1 MAFTAT
7 LAASI
12 KTDDG
17 CGVAN
22 SIQIAALTAKSIF
35 DKVLPVGTFDLA
47 PFLADMPVQ
56 VHGIIIIATNGTF
69 LLSIDGSNFGTRKF
83 SQFFVQVGDAGT
95 MPCKITLSAQTR
107 VQFMAVGL

>member
-22 SIQIAALTAKSIF
+22 SVQIAALTSKSIF
-35 DKVLPVGTFDLA
+35 DKIIPVGTLDLA
-47 PFLADMPVQ
+47 PYLADMPVQ
-56 VHGIIIIATNGTF
+56 VHGIIILATNANFTVSLDGTTF
-69 LLSIDGSNFGTRKF
+69 STRKF
-83 SQFFVQVGDAGT
+83 SQFYVQVGDAGL
-95 MPCKITLSAQTR
+95 MPLKIILTAQAR
-107 VQFMAVGL
+107 IQFMAVGL

>member
-17 CGVAN
+17 CGVSN
-22 SIQIAALTAKSIF
+22 SIAIASLTAKSIF
-35 DKVLPVGTFDLA
+35 DKILPIGTLDLA
-47 PFLADMPVQ
+47 AYLADIPVQ
-56 VHGIIIIATNGTF
+56 VHGIIIIATNGSFTISLDGTTF
-69 LLSIDGSNFGTRKF
+69 SIRKF
-83 SQFFVQVGDAGT
+83 SQFFVQVGDPGT
-95 MPCKITLSAQTR
+95 MPLKITLTAQTR